1 MKKIFFA
8 LTSIAMLALTA
19 CEPKNQPVPPTP
31 TPSTDTI
38 VNFTVPKKH
47 LIEEFTSQSCGYCP
61 YGMDAIQQF
70 IGNDTNW
77 VLVLHHAGYSNDH
90 FTITGSSNIV
100 SSLGVKG
107 APSMTIDRAKTRI
120 PEGSKLV
127 FHPGYLPQTDRS
139 QFATTTYATMDILNT
154 YDASTRE
161 LKVKVSGKIGKSDYG
176 NLKLTVLVKE
186 SGMIDS
192 QLDYYNTFQGWQ
204 EFMHANAVRAFL
216 SAPKGN
222 SIAIIEDTT
231 RHYEME
237 LTTTL
242 NTAWNANNCMVV
254 AFLSEEFQ
262 PVVQAEQKPVV
273 AGTKGGADIQH
284 GGITKVPVPDYYPE
298 PDATQGPAS
307 YSGNAYEEVPLAFAQ
322 YEPYTNYGFN
332 FWTVQAY
339 STSNTV
345 TVDNTQC
352 VPFAIIYIF
361 TDLNET
367 TIPAGTYPVNT
378 SLQPGTVYAGFRD
391 DEQYLIEGST
401 FGFASLS
408 YLEQGYYTPA
418 AEWLIADGEMTIEAD
433 KWQLTGHALNGS
445 EINLRGTTIQIAGRA
460 SAPVRKHDRKAAL
473 IPSFAQQ
480 ESFLQL

>member
-8 LTSIAMLALTA
+8 LTSIVMLALTA

-38 VNFTVPKKH
+38 VDFTVPKKH

-90 FTITGSSNIV
+90 FTITGSSNIA
-100 SSLGVKG
+100 SSLGVNG

-120 PEGSKLV
+120 PDGSKLV
-127 FHPGYLPQTDRS
+127 FHPGYLPQTVRS

-222 SIAIIEDTT
+222 AIAMFNLALMYQYGKGTEENPEEAFNWYSKAAMAGDADGSYMTGWCIENS
-231 RHYEME
+231 YGIKNPA
-237 LTTTL
+237 LYWYKL
-242 NTAWNANNCMVV
+242 
-254 AFLSEEFQ
+254 
-262 PVVQAEQKPVV
+262 AEKLGSKE
-273 AGTKGGADIQH
+273 AKEAIQ
-284 GGITKVPVPDYYPE
+284 
-298 PDATQGPAS
+298 
-307 YSGNAYEEVPLAFAQ
+307 
-322 YEPYTNYGFN
+322 
-332 FWTVQAY
+332 
-339 STSNTV
+339 
-345 TVDNTQC
+345 
-352 VPFAIIYIF
+352 
-361 TDLNET
+361 
-367 TIPAGTYPVNT
+367 
-378 SLQPGTVYAGFRD
+378 R
-391 DEQYLIEGST
+391 IEG
-401 FGFASLS
+401 
-408 YLEQGYYTPA
+408 
-418 AEWLIADGEMTIEAD
+418 
-433 KWQLTGHALNGS
+433 N
-445 EINLRGTTIQIAGRA
+445 
-460 SAPVRKHDRKAAL
+460 
-473 IPSFAQQ
+473 
-480 ESFLQL
+480 